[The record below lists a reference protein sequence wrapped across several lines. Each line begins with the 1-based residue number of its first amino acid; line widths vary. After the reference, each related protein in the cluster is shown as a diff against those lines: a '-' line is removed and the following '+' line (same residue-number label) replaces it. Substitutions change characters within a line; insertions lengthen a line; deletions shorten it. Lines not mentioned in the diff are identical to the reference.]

1 MRRSILI
8 VASLAVVMG
17 AAVFVYYH
25 LATTAPENAARVQ
38 SSIPEGTADAIG
50 EADRMLVTYEPG
62 PDIWDEAD
70 AKVQRLSPDAFPE
83 LPAGIRVELVKR
95 QCTVPQTFLSTQP
108 HNVIHGEFS
117 KKGQQ
122 DWAVLC
128 STGRASSILVFW
140 GGSVKDMFVFP
151 ATPDKNYLQGR
162 GEGKIGYSCDI
173 SVVGKDFILEHHKR
187 YGGPTPPPI
196 DHDGINVSFVEKAS
210 SVLYREKG
218 EWLSLTGAD

>member
-1 MRRSILI
+1 MRRLL
-8 VASLAVVMG
+8 VTTALAMVMG
-17 AAVFVYYH
+17 AAVFVYYR
-25 LATTAPENAARVQ
+25 LATTAPESAARAQ
-38 SSIPEGTADAIG
+38 SSIPEGTGDAIG
-50 EADRMLVTYEPG
+50 KADRTLVTYEQG

-70 AKVQRLSPDAFPE
+70 AKVRRLSPASFSE
-83 LPAGIRVELVKR
+83 LPDAVRDELSKR
-95 QCTVPQTFLSTQP
+95 QCSVPQTFTSTKP

-117 KKGQQ
+117 RKGQQ

-151 ATPDKNYLQGR
+151 ATPDKNCLQGI

-173 SVVGKDFILEHHKR
+173 SVVGKDYILEHHKR

-196 DHDGINVSFVEKAS
+196 DHDGINGAFVGKAS
-210 SVLYREKG
+210 SVLYLEKG